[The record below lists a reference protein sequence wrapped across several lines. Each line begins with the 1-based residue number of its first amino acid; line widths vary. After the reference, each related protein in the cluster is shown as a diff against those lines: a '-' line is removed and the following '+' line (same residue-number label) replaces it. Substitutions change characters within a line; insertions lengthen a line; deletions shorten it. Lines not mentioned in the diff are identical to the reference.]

1 MMLRGLPHFVAQTPA
16 CSRMQCFGLRA
27 KLVVCVVNDQKIGA
41 RLTMRILAVC
51 LGNIC
56 RSPTAEAVLRA
67 NLPSV
72 DVDSAGTGAWHV
84 GDPPYP
90 PAIKAA
96 AERGYDLTTLRARQ
110 VTEQDFHEFDL
121 ILAMDAANLRHLKDM
136 CPRGATASVKLLM
149 DYAPDVAVSEVPDPY
164 YTGDFEGALD
174 LIEAA
179 AEGLRT
185 SSSKQDGQ

>member
-1 MMLRGLPHFVAQTPA
+1 
-16 CSRMQCFGLRA
+16 
-27 KLVVCVVNDQKIGA
+27 
-41 RLTMRILAVC
+41 MRILAVC

-67 NLPSV
+67 RLTGV
-72 DVDSAGTGAWHV
+72 EVDSAGTSDWHI

-96 AERGYDLTTLRARQ
+96 AERGYDLTLLRARQ

-121 ILAMDAANLRHLKDM
+121 ILAMDASNLKKLKAM
-136 CPRGATASVKLLM
+136 SPMGARASVRLLM
-149 DYAPDVAVSEVPDPY
+149 EYAPEGAVSEVPDPY

-179 AEGLRT
+179 ADGLRA
-185 SSSKQDGQ
+185 SVS